1 MKDQL
6 NMLDN
11 MVSQGLS
18 DSARRTPEGIREL
31 IASVRKAPI
40 FPNVTDGDAEFLA
53 REIEERIGVSMGL
66 GATVDASDFEPWLES
81 VRPEIESESDPW
93 YYWSR
98 YKQLLFKNKLPQ
110 DVIYSTDQV
119 TDTILG
125 RLGNPRDKRSWD
137 RKGMV
142 VGHVQS
148 GKTANYTGLVCK
160 AADAGY
166 RLIIVIAGIHN
177 NLRNQTQGRIDEGF
191 IGRDTGRLAQLG
203 NREKPKLIGVAKFD
217 ERFTPVS
224 LTNTIRDFNK
234 ATATSNTSQI
244 ASYAVPVVLVIKKNM
259 HTLRNLTEWLRE
271 HSANHSSEMVDQ
283 PMLLIDDE
291 ADNAS
296 INVKYGKNEVSRI
309 NGQIRELLDLFRR
322 SCYVGYTATPFA
334 NIFIDPEQEDAMEAE
349 DLFPRD
355 FIIGLDAP
363 DNYFGPRKVFLDGIP
378 DEGEPLYLRNITDN
392 EDVLP
397 IRHKIDDELHSVPSS
412 MIEALRAFLIS
423 RTIRDLRGQ
432 RDQHASMLVNASR
445 FTRMQGLI
453 RNRLQEALD
462 RIRDSIR
469 INASLGERGI
479 RDSEIAAL
487 HDIWASEFHEAW
499 PNWSEIQA
507 NLLSSIGGTKV
518 VEVNSRF
525 NDLDYSVA
533 GERGL
538 TVIAV
543 GGFSLSRGLTL
554 EGLTVSYFLR
564 NSMMYDTL
572 MQMGRWFGFR
582 RNYEDLCRIW
592 MPPQAIA
599 WYAHIADA
607 TEELHE
613 ELRRMQRDHA
623 TPLQF
628 GLAVRSHPSSLLVT
642 ARNKLGSGE
651 KHVKIGL
658 AGNYVETHK
667 LINAP
672 DVLDSNRSAAREF
685 VTALR
690 ENGYHPSNVEPEK
703 GGYLLR
709 DVDVNFV
716 DDFLLKFRNSRESV
730 GTTIEPLRRYIDQ
743 RAHDELDKWDVFL
756 ASVSE
761 KKDVSNIL
769 GWPVGPAHR
778 SIGTSKLED
787 GVLSISGQ
795 RARVASR
802 GVEKIGVSPEDSS
815 RAEAEFLTSHNY
827 KSTGKVNF
835 PDYIYRRVR
844 SKPLLVIFLLSIR
857 LSKESEK
864 HEVLEKNKHLLPKE
878 PVVAFGIS
886 FPTSSRPDE
895 KVEYVMNTTM
905 LRELFG
911 EEDQDEDQ
919 EMGDV

>member
-1 MKDQL
+1 MTDQL
-6 NMLDN
+6 DMLDN
-11 MVSQGLS
+11 MVSQGLT
-18 DSARRTPEGIREL
+18 DNDRRTPEGIRAL
-31 IASVRKAPI
+31 IASVRLAPI
-40 FPNVTDGDAEFLA
+40 FPDVTDDDAETLA

-66 GATVDASDFEPWLES
+66 GATVEASDFEPWLED
-81 VRPEIESESDPW
+81 VRPEIESGSEPW
-93 YYWSR
+93 FYWSR
-98 YKQLLFKNKLPQ
+98 YKKLLSKSKLPQ
-110 DVIYSTDQV
+110 DVIHSTDQV
-119 TDTILG
+119 TDNILG
-125 RLGNPRDKRSWD
+125 HLGNPRDRRPWD

-160 AADAGY
+160 AADVGY

-191 IGRDTGRLAQLG
+191 VGRDTGRLAQVG
-203 NREKPKLIGVAKFD
+203 SHEKPKLIGVAEFD
-217 ERFTPVS
+217 DRFTPVS

-271 HSANHSSEMVDQ
+271 HSASHSSEMVDQ

-296 INVKYGKNEVSRI
+296 INVKYDKSEISRI
-309 NGQIRELLDLFRR
+309 NGQIRDLLGLFRR

-334 NIFIDPEQEDAMEAE
+334 NIFIDPEQDEAMEEE

-378 DEGEPLYLRNITDN
+378 DEEEPTYLRHITDN

-397 IRHKIDDELHSVPSS
+397 IKHKIDDDLTSVPSS
-412 MIEALRAFLIS
+412 MIEALRTFLVS

-432 RDQHASMLVNASR
+432 RGQHASMLVNTSR

-462 RIRDSIR
+462 SIRDSIR
-469 INASLGERGI
+469 INASLGARGLG
-479 RDSEIAAL
+479 DPEIAAL
-487 HDIWASEFHEAW
+487 RNTWATEFFDAW
-499 PNWSEIQA
+499 SDWNEIQA
-507 NLLSSIGGTKV
+507 QLLDSIGGAKV
-518 VEVNSRF
+518 VEVNGRV
-525 NDLDYSVA
+525 NDLDYSAA
-533 GERGL
+533 GKRGL

-572 MQMGRWFGFR
+572 MQMGRWFGYR
-582 RNYEDLCRIW
+582 GNYEDLCRIW
-592 MPPQAIA
+592 MPPQAIG
-599 WYAHIADA
+599 WYAHIAEA

-613 ELRRMQRDHA
+613 ELRRMQRDRA

-651 KHVKIGL
+651 KHVKVGL
-658 AGNYVETHK
+658 SNGYVETHK
-667 LINAP
+667 LRNHP
-672 DVLDSNRSAAREF
+672 DILEVNRNAARNL
-685 VTALR
+685 VSGLKADGYSLSDKTR
-690 ENGYHPSNVEPEK
+690 ES

-709 DVDVNFV
+709 DVDVARI
-716 DDFLLKFRNSRESV
+716 DDFLLRFRNARESI
-730 GTTIEPLRRYIDQ
+730 GTTIEPLRRYVDQ
-743 RAHDELDKWDVFL
+743 RASDELDKWDVFFV
-756 ASVSE
+756 SVRNNE
-761 KKDVSNIL
+761 VNKDVI
-769 GWPVGPAHR
+769 GWPIAPARR
-778 SIGTSKLED
+778 SIGTDSLAN
-787 GVLSISGQ
+787 GILSVSGS

-802 GVEKIGVSPEDSS
+802 GVEKIGVAPEDAA
-815 RAEAEFLTSHNY
+815 RAEAAFLEDHSLER
-827 KSTGKVNF
+827 SGKTNF
-835 PDYIYRRVR
+835 PDHIYRGVR
-844 SKPLLVIFLLSIR
+844 QKPLLVLFTLSVQVPD
-857 LSKESEK
+857 ETK
-864 HEVLEKNKHLLPKE
+864 HPEEYKRLLPRE
-878 PVVAFGIS
+878 PVIAFGIS
-886 FPTSSRPDE
+886 FPRSSRPDQ

-905 LRELFG
+905 LREVFG
-911 EEDQDEDQ
+911 EEDTDEDQ
-919 EMGDV
+919 EAQDE

>member
-1 MKDQL
+1 MTNQL
-6 NMLDN
+6 DMLDN
-11 MVSQGLS
+11 MVSQGLA

-31 IASVRKAPI
+31 ISSVRHAPI
-40 FPNVTDGDAEFLA
+40 FPDVTDDDAEMLA

-66 GATVDASDFEPWLES
+66 GSLVVAADDFEPWLEN
-81 VRPEIESESDPW
+81 VRSEIEGGSDPW

-98 YKQLLFKNKLPQ
+98 YKKLLFKNKLPQ
-110 DVIYSTDQV
+110 DVIYGTAQV

-203 NREKPKLIGVAKFD
+203 TREKPKLIGVAEFD
-217 ERFTPVS
+217 DRFTPVS

-296 INVKYGKNEVSRI
+296 INVKYGKSEVSRI
-309 NGQIRELLDLFRR
+309 NGQIRELLGLFRR

-334 NIFIDPEQEDAMEAE
+334 NIFIDPEQDEAMEKE

-363 DNYFGPRKVFLDGIP
+363 NNYFGPRKVFLDGMP
-378 DEGEPLYLRNITDN
+378 DDEEPCYLRNITDN

-397 IRHKIDDELHSVPSS
+397 IKHGKDDELVAIPES
-412 MIEALRAFLIS
+412 MIEALRAFLVAS
-423 RTIRDLRGQ
+423 TIRDLRGQ
-432 RDQHASMLVNASR
+432 ANQHASMLVNASR

-453 RNRLQEALD
+453 RNRLQEVLD
-462 RIRDSIR
+462 TIRDSIR
-469 INASLGERGI
+469 INASLGERGH
-479 RDSEIAAL
+479 RDPEIAAL
-487 HDIWASEFHEAW
+487 RKTWAAEFHDEW
-499 PNWSEIQA
+499 PDWNEIQDR
-507 NLLSSIGGTKV
+507 LLQSISGAKV
-518 VEVNSRF
+518 VEVNSRV
-525 NDLDYSVA
+525 NDLDYSAA
-533 GERGL
+533 GDRGL

-572 MQMGRWFGFR
+572 MQMGRWFGYR
-582 RNYEDLCRIW
+582 GGYEDLCRIW
-592 MPPQAIA
+592 MPPQAIG
-599 WYAHIADA
+599 WYAHIAEA

-613 ELRRMQRDHA
+613 ELRRMQRDRA

-658 AGNYVETHK
+658 SNGYVETHK
-667 LINAP
+667 LHN
-672 DVLDSNRSAAREF
+672 DGEVLDSNRSAARDF
-685 VTALR
+685 LTALR
-690 ENGYHPSNVEPEK
+690 EEGHDPSK
-703 GGYLLR
+703 TKCQGGYLLQ
-709 DVDVNFV
+709 DVEVAYIDNF
-716 DDFLLKFRNSRESV
+716 LIRFRNARESV
-730 GTTIEPLRRYIDQ
+730 GTTIPPLREYIAQ
-743 RAHDELDKWDVFL
+743 RTHDELDKWDVFI

-761 KKDVSNIL
+761 KQETSDVLS
-769 GWPVGPAHR
+769 WPIGPAKR
-778 SIGTSKLED
+778 SIGVERLED
-787 GVLSISGQ
+787 GILSISGR

-802 GVEKIGVSPEDSS
+802 GVEKIGVAAEDAE
-815 RAEAEFLTSHNY
+815 RAEAEFLASHNL
-827 KSTGKVNF
+827 KGSGNVNF
-835 PDYIYRRVR
+835 PDHIYRRAR
-844 SKPLLVIFLLSIR
+844 RKPLLVLFLIAVR
-857 LSKESEK
+857 LPDQTETPERFAD
-864 HEVLEKNKHLLPKE
+864 LLPKK

-886 FPTSSRPDE
+886 FPVSSRPDE

-911 EEDQDEDQ
+911 DDDLDEDA
-919 EMGDV
+919 EMEDV

>member
-1 MKDQL
+1 MTGQL
-6 NMLDN
+6 DMLDN
-11 MVSQGLS
+11 MVSQGLA
-18 DSARRTPEGIREL
+18 DSTRRTPEGIRGL
-31 IASVRKAPI
+31 IASVRQAPI
-40 FPNVTDGDAEFLA
+40 FPDVNDEDAEMLA
-53 REIEERIGVSMGL
+53 RAIEERIGVSMGL
-66 GATVDASDFEPWLES
+66 GATVDASDFEPWLER
-81 VRPEIESESDPW
+81 VRPEIESGSDPW

-98 YKQLLFKNKLPQ
+98 YKKLLFKKKLPH
-110 DVIYSTDQV
+110 DVIYGTDQI

-125 RLGNPRDKRSWD
+125 RLGNPRDKRHWD

-166 RLIIVIAGIHN
+166 RLIIVIAGIHS

-203 NREKPKLIGVAKFD
+203 TREKPKLIGVAEFD
-217 ERFTPVS
+217 DRFTPVS
-224 LTNTIRDFNK
+224 LTNTIKDFNK
-234 ATATSNTSQI
+234 TTATSNTSQI
-244 ASYAVPVVLVIKKNM
+244 ASYAVPVVLVIKKNT

-309 NGQIRELLDLFRR
+309 NGQIRELLGLFRR

-334 NIFIDPEQEDAMEAE
+334 NIFIDPEQDEAMEAE

-363 DNYFGPRKVFLDGIP
+363 NNYFGPRKVFLDGMP
-378 DEGEPLYLRNITDN
+378 DEEEPLYLRNIIDN

-397 IRHKIDDELHSVPSS
+397 IRHKIDDDLVSVPPS
-412 MIEALRAFLIS
+412 MIEALRAFLIA

-432 RDQHASMLVNASR
+432 REQHASMLVNSSR

-462 RIRDSIR
+462 TIRDSIR

-479 RDSEIAAL
+479 RDPEIAAL
-487 HDIWASEFHEAW
+487 RDIWAAEYHEAW
-499 PNWSEIQA
+499 SDWGEIQTQM
-507 NLLSSIGGTKV
+507 LSSIGGAKV
-518 VEVNSRF
+518 VEVNSRV
-525 NDLDYSVA
+525 NDLDYSAA

-572 MQMGRWFGFR
+572 MQMGRWFGYR
-582 RNYEDLCRIW
+582 GKYEDLCRIW
-592 MPPQAIA
+592 MPPQAIG
-599 WYAHIADA
+599 WYAHIAEA

-613 ELRRMQRDHA
+613 ELRRMQRDKA

-658 AGNYVETHK
+658 SNGYVETHK
-667 LINAP
+667 LINSP
-672 DVLDSNRSAAREF
+672 EIQEGNRSAAR
-685 VTALR
+685 ALALALQADGHHLTDDAR
-690 ENGYHPSNVEPEK
+690 VS
-703 GGYLLR
+703 GGFLLR
-709 DVDVNFV
+709 DVDVALI
-716 DDFLLKFRNSRESV
+716 DDFLLRFRNARESV
-730 GTTIEPLRRYIDQ
+730 GTTIEPLRRYINE
-743 RAHDELDKWDVFL
+743 RALDELGKWDVLF
-756 ASVSE
+756 ASVSGNE
-761 KKDVSNIL
+761 ANSDIL
-769 GWPVGPAHR
+769 GWPIGPARR
-778 SIGTSKLED
+778 SIGVDNLKD
-787 GVLSISGQ
+787 GILSVSGS

-802 GVEKIGVSPEDSS
+802 GVEKIGVALEDAT
-815 RAEAEFLTSHNY
+815 RAEADFLKDHCLDRPG
-827 KSTGKVNF
+827 KSNF
-835 PDYIYRRVR
+835 PDHIYRGVR
-844 SKPLLVIFLLSIR
+844 KKPLMVLFLLSVK
-857 LSKESEK
+857 LPDKTEHPEANEK
-864 HEVLEKNKHLLPKE
+864 LLPKE

-886 FPTSSRPDE
+886 FPRSSYPDK

-911 EEDQDEDQ
+911 EEDLDEDA
-919 EMGDV
+919 EMVDV

>member
-1 MKDQL
+1 MTDQL
-6 NMLDN
+6 DMLDN
-11 MVSQGLS
+11 MVSQGLA

-31 IASVRKAPI
+31 IASVRQAPI
-40 FPNVTDGDAEFLA
+40 FPDVTDDDAEMLA

-66 GATVDASDFEPWLES
+66 GSTVDASDFEPWLEH
-81 VRPEIESESDPW
+81 VRPEIESGSDPW

-98 YKQLLFKNKLPQ
+98 YKKLLFRNKLPQ
-110 DVIYSTDQV
+110 DVIYGTDQV

-125 RLGNPRDKRSWD
+125 RLGNPRDKRSSD

-191 IGRDTGRLAQLG
+191 IGRDTGRLAHVG
-203 NREKPKLIGVAKFD
+203 TREKPKLIGVAEFD

-244 ASYAVPVVLVIKKNM
+244 ASYAVPVVLVIKKNT

-283 PMLLIDDE
+283 PMLLIDYE

-296 INVKYGKNEVSRI
+296 INVKYGKSEVSRI
-309 NGQIRELLDLFRR
+309 NGQIRQLLGLFRR

-334 NIFIDPEQEDAMEAE
+334 NIFIDPEQDEAIEEE

-363 DNYFGPRKVFLDGIP
+363 DNYFGPRKVFLDGMP
-378 DEGEPLYLRNITDN
+378 DDEEPYYLLSITDN

-397 IRHKIDDELHSVPSS
+397 IKHGKDDDLAALPGS
-412 MIEALRAFLIS
+412 MVEALRAFLVA

-432 RDQHASMLVNASR
+432 ADKHASMLVNASR
-445 FTRMQGLI
+445 FTRMQGQI
-453 RNRLQEALD
+453 RNRLQEVLD
-462 RIRDSIR
+462 TIRDSVR
-469 INASLGERGI
+469 VNAALGERGL
-479 RDSEIAAL
+479 RDPEIAAL
-487 HDIWASEFHEAW
+487 RATWAAEFHDAW
-499 PNWSEIQA
+499 PDWTEIQA
-507 NLLSSIGGTKV
+507 HLLQSIGGAKV
-518 VEVNSRF
+518 VEVNSRV
-525 NDLDYSVA
+525 NDLDYSAA
-533 GERGL
+533 GDRGL

-572 MQMGRWFGFR
+572 MQMGRWFGYR
-582 RNYEDLCRIW
+582 GGYEDLCRIW
-592 MPPQAIA
+592 MPPQAIG
-599 WYAHIADA
+599 WYAHIAEA

-613 ELRRMQRDHA
+613 ELRRMQRDRA

-628 GLAVRSHPSSLLVT
+628 GLAVRSHPASLLVT

-658 AGNYVETHK
+658 SNGYVETHK
-667 LINAP
+667 LRNTSEA
-672 DVLDSNRSAAREF
+672 LDNNRGAARDF
-685 VTALR
+685 LTALR
-690 ENGYHPSNVEPEK
+690 GVGHHPDTTRDT

-709 DVDVNFV
+709 DVDVGRI
-716 DDFLLKFRNSRESV
+716 DEFLLRFRNARESV
-730 GTTIEPLRRYIDQ
+730 GASKVSTWACENESLRRSSSFM
-743 RAHDELDKWDVFL
+743 E
-756 ASVSE
+756 
-761 KKDVSNIL
+761 
-769 GWPVGPAHR
+769 
-778 SIGTSKLED
+778 
-787 GVLSISGQ
+787 
-795 RARVASR
+795 AR
-802 GVEKIGVSPEDSS
+802 
-815 RAEAEFLTSHNY
+815 
-827 KSTGKVNF
+827 
-835 PDYIYRRVR
+835 
-844 SKPLLVIFLLSIR
+844 
-857 LSKESEK
+857 
-864 HEVLEKNKHLLPKE
+864 
-878 PVVAFGIS
+878 
-886 FPTSSRPDE
+886 
-895 KVEYVMNTTM
+895 
-905 LRELFG
+905 
-911 EEDQDEDQ
+911 
-919 EMGDV
+919 

>member
-1 MKDQL
+1 MTGQL
-6 NMLDN
+6 DMLDN
-11 MVSQGLS
+11 MVSHGLV
-18 DSARRTPEGIREL
+18 DSTRRTPEGIRKL
-31 IASVRKAPI
+31 IASVRQAPI
-40 FPNVTDGDAEFLA
+40 FPNVSDDDAEMLA

-66 GATVDASDFEPWLES
+66 GAVVDGDDFEQWLES
-81 VRPEIESESDPW
+81 VRPEIESGSDPW

-98 YKQLLFKNKLPQ
+98 YKKLLIKKKLPQ
-110 DVIYSTDQV
+110 DVIYGTDQV
-119 TDTILG
+119 TDKILG
-125 RLGNPRDKRSWD
+125 RLGNPRDKRTWD

-160 AADAGY
+160 AADVGY
-166 RLIIVIAGIHN
+166 RLIIVIAGLHN
-177 NLRNQTQGRIDEGF
+177 NLRNQTQSRIDEGF
-191 IGRDTGRLAQLG
+191 IGRDTARLAQMDT
-203 NREKPKLIGVAKFD
+203 RVRPKLIGVAEFD
-217 ERFTPVS
+217 DRFTPVS

-234 ATATSNTSQI
+234 STATSNTSQI

-283 PMLLIDDE
+283 PMLMIDDE

-309 NGQIRELLDLFRR
+309 NGQIRELLGLFRR

-334 NIFIDPEQEDAMEAE
+334 NIFIDPEQEEKMEEE

-378 DEGEPLYLRNITDN
+378 DEEKPLYLRNIIDN
-392 EDVLP
+392 GDVLP
-397 IRHKIDDELHSVPSS
+397 VRHKKEDDLVSVPYS
-412 MIEALRAFLIS
+412 MIEALRTFLVA

-453 RNRLQEALD
+453 RNRLQDALNT
-462 RIRDSIR
+462 IRDSIR

-479 RDSEIAAL
+479 QDPEIAAL
-487 HDIWASEFHEAW
+487 REIWAAEFYEAW
-499 PNWSEIQA
+499 PDWDEIQMQM
-507 NLLSSIGGTKV
+507 LSSIGAAKV
-518 VEVNSRF
+518 VEVNSRV
-525 NDLDYSVA
+525 NDLDYSAA

-572 MQMGRWFGFR
+572 MQMGRWFGYR
-582 RNYEDLCRIW
+582 GNYEDLCRVW
-592 MPPQAIA
+592 MPPQAIG
-599 WYAHIADA
+599 WYAHIAEA

-613 ELRRMQRDHA
+613 ELRRMQRDRA

-658 AGNYVETHK
+658 SNGYVETHK
-667 LINAP
+667 LRNVP
-672 DVLDSNRSAAREF
+672 DVLESNRSAAHSF
-685 VTALR
+685 ASALR
-690 ENGYHPSNVEPEK
+690 ADGYDFTDDKRES
-703 GGYLLR
+703 GGFLLQG
-709 DVDVNFV
+709 VDVARI
-716 DDFLLKFRNSRESV
+716 DDFLLHFQNAPESV
-730 GTTIEPLRRYIDQ
+730 GTTIEPLRRYIDL
-743 RAHDELDKWDVFL
+743 RAHDELNKWDVFF
-756 ASVSE
+756 ASVRDNE
-761 KKDVSNIL
+761 ASNNII
-769 GWPVGPAHR
+769 GWPIGPIRRSVGVER
-778 SIGTSKLED
+778 LED
-787 GVLSISGQ
+787 KILSVSGS

-802 GVEKIGVSPEDSS
+802 GVEKIGVAPEDAA
-815 RAEAEFLTSHNY
+815 RAEAEFLVKERLNGN
-827 KSTGKVNF
+827 KNVNF
-835 PDYIYRRVR
+835 PDRIYREVR
-844 SKPLLVIFLLSIR
+844 KKPLLIIYLIAVKLP
-857 LSKESEK
+857 EK
-864 HEVLEKNKHLLPKE
+864 TKHRERYDHLLPVE

-886 FPTSSRPDE
+886 FPFSSRPDE

-905 LRELFG
+905 LREVFG
-911 EEDQDEDQ
+911 EEDQDEDP
-919 EMGDV
+919 EMVDV

>member
-1 MKDQL
+1 MTNQL
-6 NMLDN
+6 DTLDN
-11 MVSQGLS
+11 MVSQGLA

-31 IASVRKAPI
+31 IGSLRQAPLI
-40 FPNVTDGDAEFLA
+40 FKDVTDDDAEFLA

-66 GATVDASDFEPWLES
+66 GSVVDSEDFEQWLES
-81 VRPEIESESDPW
+81 VRPEIESGSDPW
-93 YYWSR
+93 YYWTR
-98 YKQLLFKNKLPQ
+98 YKKLLFKKKLPQ
-110 DVIYSTDQV
+110 DVIYGTDQV

-125 RLGNPRDKRSWD
+125 RLGNPHDKRTWD

-148 GKTANYTGLVCK
+148 GKTANYTGLACK
-160 AADAGY
+160 AADVGY
-166 RLIIVIAGIHN
+166 RLIIVIAGLHN

-191 IGRDTGRLAQLG
+191 IGRDTSRLAQMG
-203 NREKPKLIGVAKFD
+203 TRERPKLIGVAEFD
-217 ERFTPVS
+217 DRFTPVS

-309 NGQIRELLDLFRR
+309 NGQIRELLGLFRR

-334 NIFIDPEQEDAMEAE
+334 NIFIDPEQDEEMEAE

-363 DNYFGPRKVFLDGIP
+363 GNYFGPRKVFLDGMP
-378 DEGEPLYLRNITDN
+378 DEEEPLYLRNIIDN

-397 IRHKIDDELHSVPSS
+397 IRHKKDDELVSVPSS
-412 MIEALRAFLIS
+412 MIEALRAFLVA

-432 RDQHASMLVNASR
+432 RHQHASMLVNASR
-445 FTRMQGLI
+445 FTRIQGLI
-453 RNRLQEALD
+453 RNRLQEVLD
-462 RIRDSIR
+462 TIRDSIR
-469 INASLGERGI
+469 VNASLGERGI
-479 RDSEIAAL
+479 RDPEIAAL
-487 HDIWASEFHEAW
+487 RDIWAAEFYEAW
-499 PNWSEIQA
+499 SDWSEIQA
-507 NLLSSIGGTKV
+507 QMLNSIGAAKV
-518 VEVNSRF
+518 VEVNSRV
-525 NDLDYSVA
+525 NDLDYSAA

-538 TVIAV
+538 SVIAV

-572 MQMGRWFGFR
+572 MQMGRWFGYR
-582 RNYEDLCRIW
+582 GNYEDLCRIW
-592 MPPQAIA
+592 MPPQATA
-599 WYAHIADA
+599 WYAHIAEA

-613 ELRRMQRDHA
+613 ELRRMQRDRA

-651 KHVKIGL
+651 KHVRIGL
-658 AGNYVETHK
+658 SNGYVETYK
-667 LINAP
+667 LSNVP
-672 DVLDSNRSAAREF
+672 DVLEGNMSAARDF

-690 ENGYHPSNVEPEK
+690 EDGHEPGDAKLEK

-709 DVDVNFV
+709 GIDVAHV
-716 DDFLLKFRNSRESV
+716 DDFLLRFRNARECV
-730 GTTIEPLRRYIDQ
+730 GTTIDPLRRYIDQ
-743 RAHDELDKWDVFL
+743 RAHDELGKWDVFF

-761 KKDVSNIL
+761 NEETSDVL
-769 GWPVGPAHR
+769 GWPIGPARR
-778 SIGTSKLED
+778 SIGPDKLED
-787 GVLSISGQ
+787 GILAISGQ

-802 GVEKIGVSPEDSS
+802 GVEKIGVAPENVAL
-815 RAEAEFLTSHNY
+815 AEADFMSAHRLE
-827 KSTGKVNF
+827 KSGKINF

-844 SKPLLVIFLLSIR
+844 KRPLLVLFLLSVR
-857 LSKESEK
+857 LPEK
-864 HEVLEKNKHLLPKE
+864 TEARERFERLLPKE

-886 FPTSSRPDE
+886 FPVSSRPDE

-911 EEDQDEDQ
+911 EEDLDEDA
-919 EMGDV
+919 EMEDV

>member
-1 MKDQL
+1 MSDQISK
-6 NMLDN
+6 LDN
-11 MVSQGLS
+11 MVSQGVADGDL
-18 DSARRTPEGIREL
+18 RTPEGIREL
-31 IASVRKAPI
+31 IANVRRMPY
-40 FPNVTDGDAEFLA
+40 FPDVTDDDAEILA

-66 GATVDASDFEPWLES
+66 GSTVDASDFEPWLEH
-81 VRPEIESESDPW
+81 VRPEIESGSDPW

-98 YKQLLFKNKLPQ
+98 YKKLLFRNKLPQ
-110 DVIYSTDQV
+110 DVIYGTDQV

-191 IGRDTGRLAQLG
+191 IGRDTGRLAHVG
-203 NREKPKLIGVAKFD
+203 TREKPKLIGVADFD
-217 ERFTPVS
+217 DRFTPVS
-224 LTNTIRDFNK
+224 LTNTIRDFNRD
-234 ATATSNTSQI
+234 TANSNTSQI
-244 ASYAVPVVLVIKKNM
+244 ASYAVPVVLVIKKNT

-271 HSANHSSEMVDQ
+271 HSVNHSSEMVDQ

-296 INVKYGKNEVSRI
+296 INVKYGKREVSTI
-309 NGQIRELLDLFRR
+309 NGQIRQLLGLFRR

-334 NIFIDPEQEDAMEAE
+334 NIFIDPEQDEEMAEE

-363 DNYFGPRKVFLDGIP
+363 NNYFGPRKVFLDGMP
-378 DEGEPLYLRNITDN
+378 DDEEPYYLRNITDN

-397 IRHKIDDELHSVPSS
+397 IKHGKDDDLVTLPES
-412 MIEALRAFLIS
+412 MVEALRTFLVA

-432 RDQHASMLVNASR
+432 ADKHASMLVNASR
-445 FTRMQGLI
+445 FTQMQGLI
-453 RNRLQEALD
+453 RNRLQKVLD
-462 RIRDSIR
+462 TIRDAVR
-469 INASLGERGI
+469 INASLGERGL
-479 RDSEIAAL
+479 RDPEIAAL
-487 HDIWASEFHEAW
+487 RATWAAEFQDEW

-507 NLLSSIGGTKV
+507 QLLHSIGGARV
-518 VEVNSRF
+518 VEVNSRV
-525 NDLDYSVA
+525 NDLDYSAA
-533 GERGL
+533 GARGL

-572 MQMGRWFGFR
+572 MQMGRWFGYR
-582 RNYEDLCRIW
+582 GGYEDLCRVW
-592 MPPQAIA
+592 MPPQAIG

-613 ELRRMQRDHA
+613 ELRRMQRDWA

-628 GLAVRSHPSSLLVT
+628 GLAVRSHPASLLVT

-651 KHVKIGL
+651 KHVRVGL
-658 AGNYVETHK
+658 SNGYVETHK
-667 LINAP
+667 LLNDPVA
-672 DVLDSNRSAAREF
+672 LANNRSAARDF
-685 VTALR
+685 LTALHDDGHDPDTSR
-690 ENGYHPSNVEPEK
+690 DT

-709 DVDVNFV
+709 DVDV
-716 DDFLLKFRNSRESV
+716 DRIDEFLLRFRNARESV
-730 GTTIEPLRRYIDQ
+730 GTTIEPLRKYITD
-743 RAHDELDKWDVFL
+743 RAHDELDKWDVFI

-761 KKDVSNIL
+761 KQETIEML
-769 GWPVGPAHR
+769 GWPIGPAKR
-778 SIGTSKLED
+778 SIGVERLED
-787 GVLSISGQ
+787 GILSISGR

-802 GVEKIGVSPEDSS
+802 GVEKIGVAADDAE
-815 RAEAEFLTSHNY
+815 RAEAEFLAAHRLEDS
-827 KSTGKVNF
+827 GKINF
-835 PDYIYRRVR
+835 PDHIYRRAR
-844 SKPLLVIFLLSIR
+844 SKPLLVLFLLSVR
-857 LSKESEK
+857 LPEK
-864 HEVLEKNKHLLPKE
+864 AEKPEKLGDLLPKE

-886 FPTSSRPDE
+886 FPISSRPDE

-911 EEDQDEDQ
+911 EDDLDEDA
-919 EMGDV
+919 EMEDG

>member
-1 MKDQL
+1 MTNQL
-6 NMLDN
+6 AMLDN
-11 MVSQGLS
+11 MVSQGLVH
-18 DSARRTPEGIREL
+18 SARRTPEGIREL
-31 IASVRKAPI
+31 IASVVKLPY
-40 FPNVTDGDAEFLA
+40 FPDVTDDDTEVLA

-66 GATVDASDFEPWLES
+66 GTTVDAKDFVPWLET
-81 VRPEIESESDPW
+81 VRPEIESGSDPW

-98 YKQLLFKNKLPQ
+98 YKKLLFKNKLPQ
-110 DVIYSTDQV
+110 DVIYGTDQV
-119 TDTILG
+119 TDKILG
-125 RLGNPRDKRSWD
+125 RLGNPQDKRSWD

-148 GKTANYTGLVCK
+148 GKTANYTGLACK
-160 AADAGY
+160 AADVGY
-166 RLIIVIAGIHN
+166 RLIIVIAGLHN

-191 IGRDTGRLAQLG
+191 IGRDTARLAQRET
-203 NREKPKLIGVAKFD
+203 REKPKRIGVAEFD
-217 ERFTPVS
+217 DKFTPVS
-224 LTNTIRDFNK
+224 LTNTIKDFNK

-296 INVKYGKNEVSRI
+296 INVSYGQNEVSRI
-309 NGQIRELLDLFRR
+309 NGQIRELLGLFRR

-334 NIFIDPEQEDAMEAE
+334 NIFIDPEQDEEMEAE

-363 DNYFGPRKVFLDGIP
+363 GNYFGPRKVFLDGMP
-378 DEGEPLYLRNITDN
+378 DNEEPFYLRDIIDN
-392 EDVLP
+392 EDLLP
-397 IRHKIDDELHSVPSS
+397 IRHRKDDDLVALPSS
-412 MIEALRAFLIS
+412 MIEALRAFLVA

-432 RDQHASMLVNASR
+432 RNQHASMLVNSSR

-462 RIRDSIR
+462 TIRDSIR
-469 INASLGERGI
+469 VNASLGERGI
-479 RDSEIAAL
+479 QDPEIAAL
-487 HDIWASEFHEAW
+487 RDIWAAEFHEAW
-499 PNWSEIQA
+499 ENWSEIQA
-507 NLLSSIGGTKV
+507 QMLSSIGGAKII
-518 VEVNSRF
+518 EVNSRV
-525 NDLDYSVA
+525 NDLDYSEA

-572 MQMGRWFGFR
+572 MQMGRWFGYR
-582 RNYEDLCRIW
+582 SNYEDLCRIW
-592 MPPQAIA
+592 MPPQAIG
-599 WYAHIADA
+599 WYAHIAEA

-613 ELRRMQRDHA
+613 ELRRMQRDGA

-651 KHVKIGL
+651 KHVRVGL
-658 AGNYVETHK
+658 SNGYVETHK
-667 LINAP
+667 LINTP
-672 DVLDSNRSAAREF
+672 DVLEGNRNAARDLAF
-685 VTALR
+685 ALR
-690 ENGYHPSNVEPEK
+690 AEGYRLSDDTRES
-703 GGYLLR
+703 GGFLLR
-709 DVDVNFV
+709 NVDVAHI
-716 DDFLLKFRNSRESV
+716 DDFLLRFRNARESV
-730 GTTIEPLRRYIDQ
+730 GTTTEPLRRYIDQ
-743 RAHDELDKWDVFL
+743 RAHDELDKWDVFFT
-756 ASVSE
+756 SVNGKEETS
-761 KKDVSNIL
+761 DIL
-769 GWPVGPAHR
+769 GWPICPSLR
-778 SIGTSKLED
+778 SIGIKSLKND
-787 GVLSISGQ
+787 DILSVSGS

-802 GVEKIGVSPEDSS
+802 GVEKIGVTPEDAA
-815 RAEAEFLTSHNY
+815 RAEADFLMRQCLNDSSKT
-827 KSTGKVNF
+827 NF
-835 PDYIYRRVR
+835 PDRIYRDVR
-844 SKPLLVIFLLSIR
+844 KKPLLVLFLLMVQ
-857 LSKESEK
+857 LPGKTEHPESYQ
-864 HEVLEKNKHLLPKE
+864 NLLPKE
-878 PVVAFGIS
+878 PVIAFGIS

-911 EEDQDEDQ
+911 EEDQDEGL
-919 EMGDV
+919 EMEDV

>member
-1 MKDQL
+1 MKEQFD
-6 NMLDN
+6 MLDN
-11 MVSQGLS
+11 MVSQGLA
-18 DSARRTPEGIREL
+18 DSARRSPEGIREL
-31 IASVRKAPI
+31 IASVRQAPI
-40 FPNVTDGDAEFLA
+40 FPDVNDNDAEMLA
-53 REIEERIGVSMGL
+53 RAIEERIGVSMGL
-66 GATVDASDFEPWLES
+66 GATVDASDFEPWLER
-81 VRPEIESESDPW
+81 VRPEIESGSDPW

-98 YKQLLFKNKLPQ
+98 YKKLLFKKKLPQ
-110 DVIYSTDQV
+110 DVIYGTDQV

-166 RLIIVIAGIHN
+166 RLIIVIAGIHS

-191 IGRDTGRLAQLG
+191 IGRDTGRLAQMG
-203 NREKPKLIGVAKFD
+203 TREKPKLIGVAEFD
-217 ERFTPVS
+217 DRFTPVS
-224 LTNTIRDFNK
+224 LTNTIKDFNK
-234 ATATSNTSQI
+234 TTATSNTSQI
-244 ASYAVPVVLVIKKNM
+244 ASYAVPVVLVIKKNT

-309 NGQIRELLDLFRR
+309 NGQIRELLGLFRR

-334 NIFIDPEQEDAMEAE
+334 NIFIDPEQDEAMEAE

-363 DNYFGPRKVFLDGIP
+363 NNYFGPRKVFLDGMP
-378 DEGEPLYLRNITDN
+378 DEEEPLYLRNIIDN
-392 EDVLP
+392 VDVLP
-397 IRHKIDDELHSVPSS
+397 IRHKIDDDLISVPPS
-412 MIEALRAFLIS
+412 MIEALRAFLVA

-432 RDQHASMLVNASR
+432 RGQHASMLVNASR
-445 FTRMQGLI
+445 FTRMQGLT

-462 RIRDSIR
+462 TIRDSIR
-469 INASLGERGI
+469 VNASLGERGI
-479 RDSEIAAL
+479 RDPEIAAL
-487 HDIWASEFHEAW
+487 RDIWAAEFYEAW
-499 PNWSEIQA
+499 SDWGEIQA
-507 NLLSSIGGTKV
+507 QMLSSIGGAKV
-518 VEVNSRF
+518 VEVNSRV
-525 NDLDYSVA
+525 NDLDYSAA

-572 MQMGRWFGFR
+572 MQMGRWFGYR
-582 RNYEDLCRIW
+582 GNYEDLCRIW
-592 MPPQAIA
+592 MPPQAIG
-599 WYAHIADA
+599 WYAHIAEA

-613 ELRRMQRDHA
+613 ELRRMQRDKA

-658 AGNYVETHK
+658 SNGYVETHK
-667 LINAP
+667 LINDP
-672 DVLDSNRSAAREF
+672 DVLEGNRGAARALAF
-685 VTALR
+685 ALR
-690 ENGYHPSNVEPEK
+690 TDGYDLTDDTRKS
-703 GGYLLR
+703 GGFLLK
-709 DVDVNFV
+709 DVDVARI
-716 DDFLLKFRNSRESV
+716 DDFLLRFRNARESV
-730 GTTIEPLRRYIDQ
+730 GTTIEPLLRYINE
-743 RAHDELDKWDVFL
+743 RAHDELGKWDVFF
-756 ASVSE
+756 ASVRDNE
-761 KKDVSNIL
+761 ANKGIL
-769 GWPVGPAHR
+769 GWPIGPARR
-778 SIGTSKLED
+778 SIGVDNLKD
-787 GVLSISGQ
+787 GILSVSGS

-802 GVEKIGVSPEDSS
+802 GVEKIGVALEDAT
-815 RAEAEFLTSHNY
+815 RAEADFLKYQCLESSG
-827 KSTGKVNF
+827 KSNF
-835 PDYIYRRVR
+835 PDHIYRGVR
-844 SKPLLVIFLLSIR
+844 KKPLLVLFLLSVK
-857 LSKESEK
+857 LPDKTEHPEAY
-864 HEVLEKNKHLLPKE
+864 ENLLPKE

-886 FPTSSRPDE
+886 FPRSSCPDK

-911 EEDQDEDQ
+911 EEDLDEDA
-919 EMGDV
+919 EMEDV

>member
-1 MKDQL
+1 MTAQL
-6 NMLDN
+6 DMLDN
-11 MVSQGLS
+11 MVSQGLA
-18 DSARRTPEGIREL
+18 DSARRTPEGIRDL
-31 IASVRKAPI
+31 IASVRQAPI
-40 FPNVTDGDAEFLA
+40 FPDVTDDDAEMLA

-66 GATVDASDFEPWLES
+66 GATVDASDFEPWLET
-81 VRPEIESESDPW
+81 VRPEIESGSEPW
-93 YYWSR
+93 YYWAR
-98 YKQLLFKNKLPQ
+98 YKKLLFKKKLPQ
-110 DVIYSTDQV
+110 DVIYGTDQV

-191 IGRDTGRLAQLG
+191 IGRDTGRLAQMG
-203 NREKPKLIGVAKFD
+203 SREKPKLIGVAEFSDK
-217 ERFTPVS
+217 FTPVS

-271 HSANHSSEMVDQ
+271 HSANHSSEMIDQ

-296 INVKYGKNEVSRI
+296 INVKYGKSEVSRI
-309 NGQIRELLDLFRR
+309 NGQIRELLGVFRR

-334 NIFIDPEQEDAMEAE
+334 NIFIDPELDEAMEAE

-378 DEGEPLYLRNITDN
+378 DEEEPLYLRNIIDN

-397 IRHKIDDELHSVPSS
+397 IRHKIEHDLVSVPPS
-412 MIEALRAFLIS
+412 MIEALRAFLVA

-432 RDQHASMLVNASR
+432 SDQHASMLVNASR
-445 FTRMQGLI
+445 FTRVQGLI

-462 RIRDSIR
+462 TIRDSIR
-469 INASLGERGI
+469 VNASLGEQGI
-479 RDSEIAAL
+479 RDPEIAAL
-487 HDIWASEFHEAW
+487 RDIWAAEFYEAW
-499 PNWSEIQA
+499 PEWGEIQA
-507 NLLSSIGGTKV
+507 QLLSSIGGAKV
-518 VEVNSRF
+518 VEVNSRV
-525 NDLDYSVA
+525 NDLDYSAA
-533 GERGL
+533 GEHGL

-572 MQMGRWFGFR
+572 MQMGRWFGYR
-582 RNYEDLCRIW
+582 GNYEDLCRIW
-592 MPPQAIA
+592 MPPQAIG
-599 WYAHIADA
+599 WYSHIAEA

-613 ELRRMQRDHA
+613 ELRRMQRDRA

-658 AGNYVETHK
+658 SNGYVETHK
-667 LINAP
+667 LINDP
-672 DVLDSNRSAAREF
+672 DVLEGNRSAAREF

-690 ENGYHPSNVEPEK
+690 EEGYTPNSIKPEK

-709 DVDVNFV
+709 NVDVAHV
-716 DDFLLKFRNSRESV
+716 DNFLLKFRNARDSV
-730 GTTIEPLRRYIDQ
+730 GTTIEPLRRYIEL
-743 RAHDELDKWDVFL
+743 RAHDELDKWDVFF
-756 ASVSE
+756 ASVSGNKE
-761 KKDVSNIL
+761 SSDIL
-769 GWPVGPAHR
+769 GWPIGPARR
-778 SIGTSKLED
+778 SIGED
-787 GVLSISGQ
+787 RLSDGILSVSGSHS
-795 RARVASR
+795 RVASK
-802 GVEKIGVSPEDSS
+802 GVEKIGVDPEDAA
-815 RAEAEFLTSHNY
+815 RAEASFLASHGH
-827 KSTGKVNF
+827 KRSGKVSF
-835 PDYIYRRVR
+835 PDYIYRRER
-844 SKPLLVIFLLSIR
+844 KKPLLVIFLLS
-857 LSKESEK
+857 LQLPKEPENPDKNEK
-864 HEVLEKNKHLLPKE
+864 LLPKE

-886 FPTSSRPDE
+886 FPISSRPDE

-919 EMGDV
+919 EMVDV

>member
-1 MKDQL
+1 MTDQL
-6 NMLDN
+6 DMLDN
-11 MVSQGLS
+11 MVSQGLE
-18 DSARRTPEGIREL
+18 DNARRTPEGIREL
-31 IASVRKAPI
+31 IASVVQLPY
-40 FPNVTDGDAEFLA
+40 FPDVTNDDTEMLA

-66 GATVDASDFEPWLES
+66 GSVVDSENFEKWLEI
-81 VRPEIESESDPW
+81 VRPEIESGSDPW

-98 YKQLLFKNKLPQ
+98 YKKLLFKKKLPQ
-110 DVIYSTDQV
+110 DVIHGTDQV

-160 AADAGY
+160 AADVGY

-177 NLRNQTQGRIDEGF
+177 NLRNQTQARIDEGF
-191 IGRDTGRLAQLG
+191 IGRDTGRLAQMG
-203 NREKPKLIGVAKFD
+203 TRERPKLIGVAKFD
-217 ERFTPVS
+217 GRFTPVS
-224 LTNTIRDFNK
+224 LTNTIKDFNK
-234 ATATSNTSQI
+234 FTATSNTSQI
-244 ASYAVPVVLVIKKNM
+244 ASYAVPVILVIKKNT

-309 NGQIRELLDLFRR
+309 NGQIRELLGLFRR

-334 NIFIDPEQEDAMEAE
+334 NIFIDPEQDEAMEEE

-363 DNYFGPRKVFLDGIP
+363 NNYFGPRKVFLDGMP
-378 DEGEPLYLRNITDN
+378 DEKEPLYLRNIVDN

-397 IRHKIDDELHSVPSS
+397 IRHKKDDELVSVPPS
-412 MIEALRAFLIS
+412 MIEALRAFLVA

-445 FTRMQGLI
+445 FTRIQGLI

-462 RIRDSIR
+462 TIRDSIR
-469 INASLGERGI
+469 VNASLGERGI
-479 RDSEIAAL
+479 RDPEIAAL
-487 HDIWASEFHEAW
+487 RDLWAVEFQEAW
-499 PNWSEIQA
+499 PNWGEIQA
-507 NLLSSIGGTKV
+507 QMLSSIGGAKV
-518 VEVNSRF
+518 VEVNSRI
-525 NDLDYSVA
+525 NDLDYSEA
-533 GERGL
+533 GDRGL

-572 MQMGRWFGFR
+572 MQMGRWFGYR
-582 RNYEDLCRIW
+582 GNYEDLCRIW
-592 MPPQAIA
+592 MPPQAIG
-599 WYAHIADA
+599 WYAHIAEA
-607 TEELHE
+607 TEELHA
-613 ELRRMQRDHA
+613 ELRRMQRDRA

-658 AGNYVETHK
+658 SNGYVETHK
-667 LINAP
+667 LINTP
-672 DVLDSNRSAAREF
+672 DVLEGNRRAARDF

-690 ENGYHPSNVEPEK
+690 EDGHEPGNTKPEK
-703 GGYLLR
+703 GGYLFR
-709 DVDVNFV
+709 DVDVALV
-716 DDFLLKFRNSRESV
+716 DDFLLRFRNARESV
-730 GTTIEPLRRYIDQ
+730 GTTTDPLRKYIDQ

-756 ASVSE
+756 TSVKENESI
-761 KKDVSNIL
+761 SNVL
-769 GWPVGPAHR
+769 GWPIGPSHR
-778 SIGTSKLED
+778 SIGLENLDD
-787 GVLSISGQ
+787 GILSISG
-795 RARVASR
+795 RRSRVASR
-802 GVEKIGVSPEDSS
+802 GIEKIGVEPEAVA
-815 RAEAEFLTSHNY
+815 RAEADFLAAQNLQNSGKTS
-827 KSTGKVNF
+827 F
-835 PDYIYRRVR
+835 PDYIYRRER
-844 SKPLLVIFLLSIR
+844 NKPLLVIFLLSV
-857 LSKESEK
+857 KPPDKTEH
-864 HEVLEKNKHLLPKE
+864 HERERYEHLLPEE

-886 FPTSSRPDE
+886 FPVSSRPDE

-911 EEDQDEDQ
+911 EEDQDEDA
-919 EMGDV
+919 EMEDA

>member
-1 MKDQL
+1 MTDQL
-6 NMLDN
+6 DMLDN

-31 IASVRKAPI
+31 IDSVRLAPI
-40 FPNVTDGDAEFLA
+40 FPNVTDDDAEMLA
-53 REIEERIGVSMGL
+53 REIEERVGVSMGL
-66 GATVDASDFEPWLES
+66 GSVVDAEDFEEWLETL
-81 VRPEIESESDPW
+81 RPEIEGGSDPW

-98 YKQLLFKNKLPQ
+98 YKKLLFKRKLPQ
-110 DVIYSTDQV
+110 DVIYGTDQV

-125 RLGNPRDKRSWD
+125 RLGNPRDRRSWD

-191 IGRDTGRLAQLG
+191 IGRDTSRLAQFG
-203 NREKPKLIGVAKFD
+203 TREKPKLIGVAEFD
-217 ERFTPVS
+217 DRFTPVS

-234 ATATSNTSQI
+234 STATSNTSQI
-244 ASYAVPVVLVIKKNM
+244 ASYAVPVVLVIKKNT

-309 NGQIRELLDLFRR
+309 NGQIRELLGLFRR

-334 NIFIDPEQEDAMEAE
+334 NIFIDPEQDKEMEEE

-363 DNYFGPRKVFLDGIP
+363 NNYFGPRKVFLDGMP
-378 DEGEPLYLRNITDN
+378 DEEEPVYLRNITDN
-392 EDVLP
+392 EDILP
-397 IRHKIDDELHSVPSS
+397 IRHKIEDDLLSVPPS
-412 MIEALRAFLIS
+412 MVEALRTFLIA

-432 RDQHASMLVNASR
+432 RNQHASMLVNASR
-445 FTRMQGLI
+445 FTRMQGMI
-453 RNRLQEALD
+453 RNRLQEILD
-462 RIRDSIR
+462 AIRDSIR
-469 INASLGERGI
+469 INASLDDRGL
-479 RDSEIAAL
+479 RDPEIAAL
-487 HDIWASEFHEAW
+487 RDTWAAEFRNVW
-499 PNWSEIQA
+499 SNWSEIQA
-507 NLLSSIGGTKV
+507 QMLSSIGGAKV
-518 VEVNSRF
+518 VEVNSRI
-525 NDLDYSVA
+525 NDLDYSAA
-533 GERGL
+533 GDRGL

-572 MQMGRWFGFR
+572 MQMGRWFGYR
-582 RNYEDLCRIW
+582 SNYEDLCRIW
-592 MPPQAIA
+592 MPPQAIG
-599 WYAHIADA
+599 WYAHIAEA

-613 ELRRMQRDHA
+613 ELRRMQRVRA

-642 ARNKLGSGE
+642 ARNKLGSGK

-658 AGNYVETHK
+658 SNGYVETHK
-667 LINAP
+667 LINKP
-672 DVLDSNRSAAREF
+672 DVLEGNREAARALISRLRKGGHGLSAAEK
-685 VTALR
+685 
-690 ENGYHPSNVEPEK
+690 EK
-703 GGYLLR
+703 GGYLLQ
-709 DVDVNFV
+709 DVDVALV
-716 DDFLLKFRNSRESV
+716 DYFLLRFRNARESV
-730 GTTIEPLRRYIDQ
+730 GSSIEPLRRYIDD
-743 RAHDELDKWDVFL
+743 RAHDELGKWDIFF

-761 KKDVSNIL
+761 KESTSDIL
-769 GWPVGPAHR
+769 GWPIGPAHR
-778 SIGTSKLED
+778 SIGLENLED
-787 GVLSISGQ
+787 DILSISGR

-802 GVEKIGVSPEDSS
+802 GVEKVGVSPEKAAS
-815 RAEAEFLTSHNY
+815 AEAEFLARERPKNPD
-827 KSTGKVNF
+827 KVNF
-835 PDYIYRRVR
+835 PDRIYRAKRK
-844 SKPLLVIFLLSIR
+844 KPLLVLFLLSVR
-857 LSKESEK
+857 LPEK
-864 HEVLEKNKHLLPKE
+864 TEYPEKYAHLIPQE

-886 FPTSSRPDE
+886 FPRSSRPDK

-911 EEDQDEDQ
+911 EEDLDEDQ